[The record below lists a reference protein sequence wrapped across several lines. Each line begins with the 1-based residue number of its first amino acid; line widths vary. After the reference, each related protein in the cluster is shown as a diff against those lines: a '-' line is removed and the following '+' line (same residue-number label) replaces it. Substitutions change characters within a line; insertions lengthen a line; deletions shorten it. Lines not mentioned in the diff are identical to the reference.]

1 MSFELAVWYEPKPIT
16 RERAENVFL
25 GLRNTEPRPAA
36 GAAPYNAG
44 ATPTGEAHDAET
56 APAGEP
62 QDAGPRPEEGED
74 AAEAHPGLAA
84 FADRLPGAE
93 WLSPDHVLVSMDP
106 ERADEVSSEIF
117 ALATECGLVCYD
129 PQRGLVHNLSP
140 RGVYPTMEMRTGDG
154 MIVVSPDL
162 QLISDALATMSPQ
175 NPFTALVV
183 FGEHFVQSSPE
194 ISGYELEYKDSVRN
208 RMFRTHVPDLKAVQ
222 EAFTEYATGER
233 AFLERHDW
241 KLV

>member
-16 RERAENVFL
+16 REHAENVFRSLRRGAPHRAGPHL
-25 GLRNTEPRPAA
+25 GDQDDAGEREAALPHGGEPRP
-36 GAAPYNAG
+36 
-44 ATPTGEAHDAET
+44 GEQ
-56 APAGEP
+56 GK
-62 QDAGPRPEEGED
+62 PED
-74 AAEAHPGLAA
+74 PEAHPGVTA

-93 WLSPDHVLVSMDP
+93 WLSPDHILVGVDP
-106 ERADEVSSEIF
+106 ERADEVSAEVF

-154 MIVVSPDL
+154 MIVVGPDL

-208 RMFRTHVPDLKAVQ
+208 RMFRTHVPDLGAVQ

-241 KLV
+241 LLV

>member
-16 RERAENVFL
+16 REHAENVFQA
-25 GLRNTEPRPAA
+25 LRHGDREDAWAAPPGEPEATLPHDADPRP
-36 GAAPYNAG
+36 GG
-44 ATPTGEAHDAET
+44 REDVET
-56 APAGEP
+56 
-62 QDAGPRPEEGED
+62 
-74 AAEAHPGLAA
+74 HPGVTA

-93 WLSPDHVLVSMDP
+93 WLSPDHVLVGVDL
-106 ERADEVSSEIF
+106 ERADEVSAEVF

-154 MIVVSPDL
+154 MIVVGPDL

-194 ISGYELEYKDSVRN
+194 SSGYELEYKDSVRN
-208 RMFRTHVPDLKAVQ
+208 RMFRTHVPDLGAVQ
-222 EAFTEYATGER
+222 DAFTEYATGER

-241 KLV
+241 RLV

>member
-16 RERAENVFL
+16 REHAEQVFQS
-25 GLRNTEPRPAA
+25 LRRGAAKDPGTPPSGEPEAAPTHGTDPRP
-36 GAAPYNAG
+36 
-44 ATPTGEAHDAET
+44 GERGG
-56 APAGEP
+56 PGE
-62 QDAGPRPEEGED
+62 QGEQREQRED
-74 AAEAHPGLAA
+74 AEAHPGVTA
-84 FADRLPGAE
+84 FADRMPGAE
-93 WLSPDHVLVSMDP
+93 WLSPDHLLVGVDL
-106 ERADEVSSEIF
+106 ERADEVSAEVF
-117 ALATECGLVCYD
+117 ALAVECGLVCYD

-154 MIVVSPDL
+154 MIVVGPDL
-162 QLISDALATMSPQ
+162 QLVSDALATMSPQ

-194 ISGYELEYKDSVRN
+194 ITGYELEYKDSVRN
-208 RMFRTHVPDLKAVQ
+208 RMFRTHVPDLGAVQ
-222 EAFTEYATGER
+222 DAFTEYATGER

>member
-16 RERAENVFL
+16 REHAEKVFRSL
-25 GLRNTEPRPAA
+25 HR
-36 GAAPYNAG
+36 GASEDPG
-44 ATPTGEAHDAET
+44 TP
-56 APAGEP
+56 PPGEP
-62 QDAGPRPEEGED
+62 ETTLPHGEDPRPEERED
-74 AAEAHPGLAA
+74 AEAHPGVTA

-93 WLSPDHVLVSMDP
+93 WLSPDHVLVSVDP
-106 ERADEVSSEIF
+106 ERADEVSAEVF
-117 ALATECGLVCYD
+117 ALAAECGLVCYD

-140 RGVYPTMEMRTGDG
+140 RGVYPSMEMRTGDG
-154 MIVVSPDL
+154 MIVVGPDL
-162 QLISDALATMSPQ
+162 RLISDALATMSPQ

-208 RMFRTHVPDLKAVQ
+208 RMFRTHVPDLGAVQ
-222 EAFTEYATGER
+222 EAFTEYATGGR

>member
-1 MSFELAVWYEPKPIT
+1 MSFELAVWHEPKPIT
-16 RERAENVFL
+16 REHAEHVFQA
-25 GLRNTEPRPAA
+25 LRSGTPEIPGTPPPGEREAA
-36 GAAPYNAG
+36 LR
-44 ATPTGEAHDAET
+44 HDA
-56 APAGEP
+56 
-62 QDAGPRPEEGED
+62 DSRPEDRED
-74 AAEAHPGLAA
+74 EETHPGVTA

-93 WLSPDHVLVSMDP
+93 WLSSEHVLVSVDL
-106 ERADEVSSEIF
+106 ERADEVSAEVF
-117 ALATECGLVCYD
+117 ALAAECGLVCYD

-154 MIVVSPDL
+154 MIVVGPDL

-194 ISGYELEYKDSVRN
+194 TSGYELEYKDSVRN
-208 RMFRTHVPDLKAVQ
+208 QMFRTHVPDLAAVQ
-222 EAFTEYATGER
+222 ETFTEYATGER

-241 KLV
+241 HRV